1 MHYIRCI
8 VYKNGLFDNRILN
21 FNDRLTIVF
30 GRNASG
36 KSLLARGLIDAL
48 WRKFSSRNLLGED
61 TWNSLYLE
69 VLFTLADDGYYRIH
83 NTSDNNFQIHYI
95 HNNGEYLIFSETKLE
110 ENAADA
116 TSNIFTSTQGSRH
129 LQNFLKK
136 IDFETFISSS
146 FIPSSADIATESL
159 IDYTV
164 LKKIILDESTGFYN
178 HYTNIQK
185 FLDQSSNFPG
195 GLVPEILKYDELKRE
210 LEKKIM
216 IIDISGSRHEKL
228 DREKSN
234 IQEEIDEL
242 NGSLLSLNNQKDI
255 LNKIIDN
262 LNKVDA
268 LKNEFQYIK
277 DEIQHE
283 QQKIKSIT
291 DMKNEIDALFPQFSN
306 IDINDSTSLDKLQ
319 DVFNDI
325 RNLNERI
332 DNFYFKKDQKKKR
345 FNKISTAV
353 AAAAVLSALLILIKN
368 GFLFDKNVFLWGG
381 ILCIATLFIAGYF
394 LCIKLSAQVKELK
407 QLEEEKKHYKEK
419 IKQLMEKSNFEL
431 EDYKLTEIYELLL
444 QYFEDY
450 INYTDR
456 KKDIAKIK
464 SSLKEEEYML
474 RIQAKLDELKK
485 EEEQIKDE
493 IHTSIDTLNIV
504 GDIENETI
512 RIEELIQN
520 IEVEMAIIKEKI
532 ETKEKILHKIDDEFI
547 QTSSNSD
554 QMNALI
560 EEKNSVDRMLKKW
573 KINQNSL
580 QFIAKLLSGAVQRNE
595 KKQLKKLIDSTLDK
609 FNHLTGNQYITK
621 IEESLLMEMIT
632 ENRIADELSPPLFH
646 ALMISMK
653 MSLSEFIH
661 YGDSSVPLLIDEP
674 FQYMDDD
681 RCSRFRDL
689 VSYIS
694 NKRQVIIF
702 THHSDKRNWGNF
714 IEL

>member
-8 VYKNGLFDNRILN
+8 VYKQGLFDNRILN

-61 TWNSLYLE
+61 IWNSLYLE

-95 HNNGEYLIFSETKLE
+95 HNNGEYLIFSETQLE
-110 ENAADA
+110 ETSGEK
-116 TSNIFTSTQGSRH
+116 TSNIFTTTQGSSH

-146 FIPSSADIATESL
+146 FIPSSSDIATESL
-159 IDYTV
+159 IDYTI

-185 FLDQSSNFPG
+185 SLDQSSNFPG
-195 GLVPEILKYDELKRE
+195 GLAPEILKYEERKRE

-242 NGSLLSLNNQKDI
+242 NGSLLSLNSQKDI
-255 LNKIIDN
+255 LNKIIEN

-306 IDINDSTSLDKLQ
+306 IDINDSTNLDKLQ

-332 DNFYFKKDQKKKR
+332 DNYYFKKDRKKKR

-353 AAAAVLSALLILIKN
+353 AAAAVSSALLILIKN
-368 GFLFDKNVFLWGG
+368 GFVFDKNVFLWAG
-381 ILCIATLFIAGYF
+381 ILCAAALLIAAYF
-394 LCIKLSAQVKELK
+394 LYIKLSSQVEELK
-407 QLEEEKKHYKEK
+407 QLEEEKKRFKEK

-456 KKDIAKIK
+456 KKDIAQIK

-474 RIQAKLDELKK
+474 RIQVKLDELKK

-580 QFIAKLLSGAVQRNE
+580 QLIATLLSGAVQRNE

-621 IEESLLMEMIT
+621 IEESLLIEMIT
-632 ENRIADELSPPLFH
+632 ENRIAEELSPPLLH

-653 MSLSEFIH
+653 MSLSEFIL

-689 VSYIS
+689 VSYVS